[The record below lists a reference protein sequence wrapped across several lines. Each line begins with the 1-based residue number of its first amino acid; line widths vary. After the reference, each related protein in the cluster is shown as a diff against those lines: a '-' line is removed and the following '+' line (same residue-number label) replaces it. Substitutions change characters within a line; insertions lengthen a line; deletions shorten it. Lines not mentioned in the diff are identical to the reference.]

1 MPAVDPAAVA
11 QALRESLVAVL
22 RQQGAEDQFDAVV
35 ENFVA
40 LVRGSGPR
48 DAEITSA
55 VALTPAQ
62 EADIQ
67 KQLHDKYGPALD
79 ITFVVDESILGGLI
93 FRVGDKVLDDS
104 VRNRLT
110 QVQQRM
116 LVS

>member
-11 QALRESLVAVL
+11 QALHESLTAIL
-22 RQQGAEDQFDAVV
+22 RDQGAEDQFDAVV
-35 ENFVA
+35 EQFFA
-40 LVRGSGPR
+40 RVRGSGPR

-55 VALTPAQ
+55 VPLTPEQTA
-62 EADIQ
+62 EIER
-67 KQLHDKYGPALD
+67 QLHEKYGPALD
-79 ITFVVDESILGGLI
+79 IKFVVDASILGGLI